1 MIRYLQRFSAFTLPA
16 LLMLISGCVSPSEA
30 LQRKDRETYAAI
42 QRSVEKAKSA
52 AGTSVVFFEVE
63 NTGSDNRGQKSRKVN
78 FSGIVLTEEGHLL
91 VPFAIPPGSD
101 TRVEAWVAERRYLA
115 RPVKVDEN
123 LGMTI
128 MKIEPFEKLVPL
140 PLTPHREITPGEMVY
155 TVINTDDDRE
165 FEKFV
170 FQAFCQGLVQGRYR
184 QYSLSPIP
192 DIARGAP
199 LYDSYGQLTG
209 LVAQVNAWTL
219 SDIAPD
225 IEELLARVLN
235 GKGSAHDEDSG
246 EGWFGA
252 ILAPINPDYARYA
265 DLPPSGLWLNHV
277 FKDSAAWEAGFR
289 SGDLLVELNGEPM
302 RLSGSR
308 AYRYFLQSL
317 RPLKDEPFSAVVI
330 RDGKRIR
337 GKGLLQKRPEPDTLR
352 ADDLG
357 FTVSEIHET
366 MEIRFNLYTTDG
378 VMVSEIK
385 SGSPAAT
392 GRSFGEPLLRN
403 GDVIVS
409 IGGYATP
416 DLQTFGEALEKIRR
430 EKPSALLVKFQ
441 RGSVTGIEA
450 LNLRIG
456 AEKGD
461 N

>member
-1 MIRYLQRFSAFTLPA
+1 MHSAAA
-16 LLMLISGCVSPSEA
+16 LE
-30 LQRKDRETYAAI
+30 REDRETYAAI
-42 QRSVEKAKSA
+42 QRSVERAKAE
-52 AGTSVVFFEVE
+52 AGASVVFFEVE
-63 NTGSDNRGQKSRKVN
+63 NTTNDGRGQKSRKVN
-78 FSGIVLTEEGHLL
+78 FAGIVLTPEGHLL
-91 VPFAIPPGSD
+91 APFAIPPGSD
-101 TRVEAWVAERRYLA
+101 TRVEAWVGDRRYLA
-115 RPVKVDEN
+115 RPLKMDES

-128 MKIEPFEKLVPL
+128 LKIEPFEKLDPL
-140 PLTPHREITPGEMVY
+140 PIDNFTEIQPGEMAY
-155 TVINTDDDRE
+155 TVINTDDERE

-170 FQAFCQGLVQGRYR
+170 FQAFCQGIVQGRYR
-184 QYSLSPIP
+184 QYSLSPVP

-199 LYDSYGQLTG
+199 LFDSYGNLTG
-209 LVAQVNAWTL
+209 LVAQVNAWIYT
-219 SDIAPD
+219 DIAPD
-225 IEELLARVLN
+225 IEELLARATN
-235 GKGSAHDEDSG
+235 GKGSSHDADSG

-252 ILAPINPDYARYA
+252 ILDPINPDYARYA

-289 SGDLLVELNGEPM
+289 TGDLLVELNGEPM
-302 RLSGSR
+302 RLTGTR

-330 RDGKRIR
+330 RDGKRVK
-337 GKGLLQKRPEPDTLR
+337 GKGILQKRPKPDTLR

-357 FTVSEIHET
+357 FTVTEIHET
-366 MEIRFNLYTTDG
+366 MEIRYNLYTTQG
-378 VMVSEIK
+378 VIVSEIK

-409 IGGYATP
+409 IGGYPTP
-416 DLQTFGEALEKIRR
+416 TLQAFGNALEKIRK
-430 EKPSALLVKFQ
+430 EKPSALLVTFQ
-441 RGSVTGIEA
+441 RGSTTGIEA

>member
-1 MIRYLQRFSAFTLPA
+1 MRKYKLLPLFSLPFF
-16 LLMLISGCVSPSEA
+16 LIFSTGCMHSPSA
-30 LQRKDRETYAAI
+30 LERKDRATYAAI
-42 QRSVEKAKSA
+42 QRSTEKAKSN
-52 AGTSVVFFEVE
+52 AGASVVFFEVE
-63 NTGSDNRGQKSRKVN
+63 NTTNDGRGQKTRKVN
-78 FSGIVLTEEGHLL
+78 FAGIVLTPEGHLL
-91 VPFAIPPGSD
+91 APFAIPPGSD
-101 TRVEAWVAERRYLA
+101 TRVETWVGERRYLA
-115 RPVKVDEN
+115 RALKVDES

-128 MKIEPFEKLVPL
+128 MKIEPFEALVPL
-140 PLTPHREITPGEMVY
+140 PLDAHYEILPGEMVY
-155 TVINTDDDRE
+155 TVIPTDDDRE

-170 FQAFCQGLVQGRYR
+170 FQAFCQGIVQGRYR
-184 QYSLSPIP
+184 QYSLSSIP

-199 LYDSYGQLTG
+199 LFDSYGNLTG
-209 LVAQVNAWTL
+209 LVAQTNAWIYT
-219 SDIAPD
+219 DIALD
-225 IEELLARVLN
+225 IEEMLARTLN
-235 GKGSAHDEDSG
+235 GKGGNHDDDSS

-302 RLSGSR
+302 RLTGSR
-308 AYRYFLQSL
+308 AYRFFLQSL

-330 RDGKRIR
+330 RDGKRIK
-337 GKGLLQKRPEPDTLR
+337 GKGILLKRPEPDTLR

-357 FTVSEIHET
+357 FTVTEIHET
-366 MEIRFNLYTTDG
+366 MEIRFNLYTTQG
-378 VMVSEIK
+378 VMVSDIK

-392 GRSFGEPLLRN
+392 GRSFGEPLIRN

-409 IGGYATP
+409 IGGHATP
-416 DLQTFGEALEKIRR
+416 TLQAFGEALEKIRK

-441 RGSVTGIEA
+441 RGSTTGIEA

-461 N
+461 K